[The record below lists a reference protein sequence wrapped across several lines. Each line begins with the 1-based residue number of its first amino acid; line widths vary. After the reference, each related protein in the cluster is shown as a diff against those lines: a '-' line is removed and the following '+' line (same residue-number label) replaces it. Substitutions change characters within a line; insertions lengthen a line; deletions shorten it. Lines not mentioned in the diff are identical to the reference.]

1 MYRKYAKLAIR
12 QKFPTHPIFHHPERL
27 EWHETMERHFR
38 RECERANA
46 IGSEHYGLRWDEGTY
61 DPYYSTLDFDWIIFK
76 QLEGRLGR
84 H

>member
-1 MYRKYAKLAIR
+1 
-12 QKFPTHPIFHHPERL
+12 
-27 EWHETMERHFR
+27 MERHFR

-84 H
+84 HFVFF